1 MNNFVKSPGTLLF
14 IFEDCCGSIQSPYLL
29 LFFVRVGNINDL
41 FIVEIR
47 KKSNANSLI
56 RNIYFA
62 YLYLQFGASGRLV
75 GGNRLI
81 R

>member
-1 MNNFVKSPGTLLF
+1 MIWF
-14 IFEDCCGSIQSPYLL
+14 
-29 LFFVRVGNINDL
+29 
-41 FIVEIR
+41 VEIR

-56 RNIYFA
+56 RNIDFA

>member
-1 MNNFVKSPGTLLF
+1 MLRTPAHYYSFLKIVVVLF
-14 IFEDCCGSIQSPYLL
+14 NRLISYS
-29 LFFVRVGNINDL
+29 FFVRVGNINDL
-41 FIVEIR
+41 VIVEIR

-56 RNIYFA
+56 RNINFA